1 MHASMED
8 EYSLDT
14 QRIAEI
20 RAMTSSPA
28 PALFPAVA
36 TRLPEPVAGRA
47 ASSPDSAIA
56 IAADTANHDHDL
68 GHNDHIAPRSPRP
81 EAPTLQRSDHCSAH
95 HHRRRTSALNAHP
108 IPHLTPYRSAPTV
121 PATATL
127 DAPQFSQPRMYNS
140 FNGFE
145 GGDTQPVDSQLYRD
159 YQIELKALHGD
170 PYAPNGTE
178 DHTTDDAEHGITDS
192 MEHAP
197 YEEGDTGHVDILGN
211 WQSPEKSGNAF
222 ELTQVSIDGAADAQ
236 PETPAMAGKKRNA
249 RGEVLSSAT
258 RTPGSAINPN
268 LFNNGTGVP
277 TLSMSQVFND
287 TQGNS
292 SPQLDGA
299 RSDPIFQRPSPNL
312 HMRFSSDAVTLSS
325 PTKAIHSE
333 FSRAATEPRDTYR
346 SMKESQEARD
356 RQRQAELEAELEQL
370 KSDNLD
376 SLDELDAEFEP
387 EQRRAERRRIQA
399 ELREIAMKRRADVTG
414 PAGDL
419 AQGKMRNPAV
429 TRSDTALFTPKL
441 NLRERTV
448 LEISD
453 GVSDSEDELASDP
466 PTIQKP
472 LRLSQLNGVQV
483 PMTSSR
489 QNDPATASPSATDG
503 IPSSQNSVRKSQSHA
518 NRTFKRLLE
527 AGDEVAVA
535 DSQPEPRN
543 SQTQQ
548 ESNPMPPHLP
558 DPSSLDARV
567 AQSQYSVI
575 TDGRRAEMDAHINK
589 TLKTSSIPQPPVNT
603 SQMVAA
609 VGDSGYADDVE
620 RDDTEKEI
628 PSSPPL
634 FAPVDEDK
642 GEDEADQID
651 FVRDGEEDHDDPGMN
666 DDYDKPDLTQMDD
679 EEGPDYMDS
688 SSKGSEQG
696 DDEALARTADHEDE
710 GIQEDADNHAEDHEE
725 GEPEE
730 QQDVCQEDNVED
742 DHSGDQEDAVERTTN
757 PSQRN
762 EPLDDLES
770 AMDILN
776 DEDRDFAEVMA
787 LNKAGPGSSPFRPAK
802 RQKTYGHRALR
813 ESPKKVNRPPS
824 VSPTPESG
832 KVLQDKEMN
841 EQVAEEDYVFTK
853 PATLKPGRLTRPAQ
867 KSPPKKTQSSM
878 KPTITRSAKAKG
890 GRKGTDA
897 AETPRARSRKTS
909 KSIPAEPVE
918 TPAAQEQQQD
928 VAAPSDGE
936 DQQQQHDSQV
946 TQRTSLV
953 ESVNEP
959 GQIVAPNRVLAL
971 FKGLKAAYYPATCL
985 GGSYADGF
993 FYRIRFDDGT
1003 VVSLDKMHVRSCDLK
1018 NGDVVKVDLP
1028 SMRTKTYIV
1037 RGFKDVMSAEQIA
1050 EATAEDL
1057 TAPTD
1062 VHDAFNEHVC
1072 PWDANYGISKLILE
1086 NGGRILD
1093 PGFEVLFSTSGSDV
1107 ASPTKTPITV
1117 SKSSKA
1123 TPVDKKKAIAHSS
1136 SNPAD
1141 STSAALTLNPQT
1153 STLGFVALISDKHS
1167 RRAKYIQA
1175 LALGF
1180 PCLSY
1185 HWLLDSLASH
1195 SVRPWSL
1202 YLLPAGESAF
1212 LSGAV
1217 RSRTLAPFDPDSPDA
1232 QLEKALQRRQ
1242 RLLDGKS
1249 VLLVLKP
1256 ERGRAYRFLTAA
1268 MGASRVV
1275 HCRDAKE
1282 ARRRLE
1288 QEEWDWVYVDGAAE
1302 ELFPGLA
1309 APGLAGKKRKRGGG
1323 ASFASS
1329 STSSLVEE
1337 VREGRERETGGVRV
1351 AEVGGR
1357 KVRVVGDEFVIQSL
1371 ILGALLEE

>member
-20 RAMTSSPA
+20 RAM
-28 PALFPAVA
+28 
-36 TRLPEPVAGRA
+36 
-47 ASSPDSAIA
+47 
-56 IAADTANHDHDL
+56 
-68 GHNDHIAPRSPRP
+68 
-81 EAPTLQRSDHCSAH
+81 
-95 HHRRRTSALNAHP
+95 
-108 IPHLTPYRSAPTV
+108 
-121 PATATL
+121 
-127 DAPQFSQPRMYNS
+127 PRMYNS

-376 SLDELDAEFEP
+376 SLDELDAE
-387 EQRRAERRRIQA
+387 
-399 ELREIAMKRRADVTG
+399 
-414 PAGDL
+414 
-419 AQGKMRNPAV
+419 
-429 TRSDTALFTPKL
+429 
-441 NLRERTV
+441 
-448 LEISD
+448 
-453 GVSDSEDELASDP
+453 
-466 PTIQKP
+466 
-472 LRLSQLNGVQV
+472 
-483 PMTSSR
+483 
-489 QNDPATASPSATDG
+489 
-503 IPSSQNSVRKSQSHA
+503 
-518 NRTFKRLLE
+518 
-527 AGDEVAVA
+527 
-535 DSQPEPRN
+535 
-543 SQTQQ
+543 
-548 ESNPMPPHLP
+548 
-558 DPSSLDARV
+558 
-567 AQSQYSVI
+567 
-575 TDGRRAEMDAHINK
+575 RAEMDAHINK

-1136 SNPAD
+1136 SNLAD

-1268 MGASRVV
+1268 MGASRVA